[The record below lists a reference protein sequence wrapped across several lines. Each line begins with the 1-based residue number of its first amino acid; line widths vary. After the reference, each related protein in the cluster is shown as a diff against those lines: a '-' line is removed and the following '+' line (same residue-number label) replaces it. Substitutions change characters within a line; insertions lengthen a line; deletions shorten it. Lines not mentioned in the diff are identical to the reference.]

1 MKDNIFFPVR
11 LVQLEKQQMAS
22 RRAEMA
28 EVKSRLRLFRVS
40 CANPPFHITIS
51 TDVNILKYVGARQ
64 GP

>member
-1 MKDNIFFPVR
+1 
-11 LVQLEKQQMAS
+11 MAS

-51 TDVNILKYVGARQ
+51 TDVNILKGKLGKKNLSAQSLYPTLTKRSFKRQ
-64 GP
+64 F